1 MKKEIKLINAI
12 FENDIEYIK
21 NCSSFL
27 LKEFLMKNIDNYSE
41 YQKIILNKSYLEL
54 IKIQKDLELN
64 EITKF

>member
-1 MKKEIKLINAI
+1 
-12 FENDIEYIK
+12 
-21 NCSSFL
+21 
-27 LKEFLMKNIDNYSE
+27 MKNIDNYSE